1 MEDSTK
7 KIHPGSGRRNALT
20 FNKGRQS
27 DDQSINELKNLIS
40 RTDQP
45 SINRNL

>member
-1 MEDSTK
+1 MEDNNK

-27 DDQSINELKNLIS
+27 DDQSINELKNLLIVF
-40 RTDQP
+40 
-45 SINRNL
+45 IFCFGVFF

>member
-1 MEDSTK
+1 MEDKTK

-27 DDQSINELKNLIS
+27 DDQSINELKNLIPADYL
-40 RTDQP
+40 RQE
-45 SINRNL
+45 IC